1 MGYKSGFIALMGCPN
16 AGKSTLMNALIG
28 EKVAIV
34 SEKAQTT
41 RNKVVGIL
49 TRSEYQMVFLD
60 TPGLQTPKNK
70 LGEYMQKTAVD
81 AQRDV
86 DLTIAVLDAKVGVL
100 ERDRELLKGLAKSEH
115 FIVLNKADLV
125 ESAHLDLLR
134 ESLMEMS
141 IAPERIVVVSAK
153 YRSGL
158 SSLEKMMVEVLPEGP
173 QYYPEDMITDRP
185 ERFIAAELI
194 REKALGLLR
203 DEVPHGVGVEI
214 EKVEELGTITNIE
227 AAIYCERDSHKGIII
242 GAKGAMIKQI
252 GSEARR
258 DLEML
263 FGTKVFLKLF
273 VKVKKDWRNSAAV
286 LKTLGYR
293 D

>member
-70 LGEYMQKTAVD
+70 LGEYMQKTAAD

-100 ERDRELLKGLAKSEH
+100 ERDKELLKGLAKSEY

-141 IAPERIVVVSAK
+141 IAPQRIVIVSAK

-273 VKVKKDWRNSAAV
+273 VKVKKDWRNSTAV